1 MKVAYL
7 LHNTFSGRLGG
18 ADRSFLALLDEI
30 CARGVEPLCIAPR
43 ESAVV
48 EECRSRG
55 FRVVIIPYP
64 NNVTSE
70 SRRVTLWI
78 SYMISRLLRRR
89 RTLQAAS
96 AISQL
101 LTAEGVEI
109 VHSNSMVIAA
119 GSLAARHSGLPHVWH
134 IREILDI
141 NAKTCDWAPA
151 EYLRMIDESTRCIV
165 ISDAVRRRME
175 GKGNVSVVYNGIL
188 TRQRFAEVFALGAG
202 RRSGGRRAGQIRL
215 VVIGGIHQ
223 RKGQDLAVR
232 ALARV
237 RSCGIDAMLEIVG
250 EGDRKWIEHVIRE
263 EGQSSAV
270 LFVGATPE
278 PWDALMRADALLMCS
293 EAEAMGRVTVEAM
306 AAGVLVIGR
315 RTGATPELIEDVKT
329 GLLYDDESSLT
340 GAIEWAVNNP
350 NEVIRI
356 TNQAFETALRRFSR
370 EEYGSRV
377 LDLYDEATNK

>member
-1 MKVAYL
+1 
-7 LHNTFSGRLGG
+7 
-18 ADRSFLALLDEI
+18 
-30 CARGVEPLCIAPR
+30 
-43 ESAVV
+43 
-48 EECRSRG
+48 
-55 FRVVIIPYP
+55 
-64 NNVTSE
+64 
-70 SRRVTLWI
+70 
-78 SYMISRLLRRR
+78 
-89 RTLQAAS
+89 
-96 AISQL
+96 
-101 LTAEGVEI
+101 
-109 VHSNSMVIAA
+109 
-119 GSLAARHSGLPHVWH
+119 
-134 IREILDI
+134 
-141 NAKTCDWAPA
+141 
-151 EYLRMIDESTRCIV
+151 
-165 ISDAVRRRME
+165 
-175 GKGNVSVVYNGIL
+175 
-188 TRQRFAEVFALGAG
+188 
-202 RRSGGRRAGQIRL
+202 
-215 VVIGGIHQ
+215 
-223 RKGQDLAVR
+223 
-232 ALARV
+232 
-237 RSCGIDAMLEIVG
+237 
-250 EGDRKWIEHVIRE
+250 VIRE